1 MSNPIIEVSGL
12 SKQCRIGTK
21 MPYKTFREAIMNAI
35 ISPARFLK
43 YVSMKLAYK
52 RRMYIK

>member
-21 MPYKTFREAIMNAI
+21 LPYKTFREAIMNAI